1 MNALVVADVRY
12 AVIEALRAEGGP
24 ERFVLANRNEQSLR
38 DLIAAPCIAAF
49 DFSSREDAEAGTK
62 PSVSMAAIQKQTRS
76 TTAVQR
82 LEQREHGDQ
91 QVEQRSETCRPS
103 SKARRLLTAFYS
115 EAVVAG
121 ILIFFSRNI
130 FSTAIRTFL
139 AV

>member
-1 MNALVVADVRY
+1 VNALVVGDVRY
-12 AVIEALRAEGGP
+12 AVIEAFRKGDS
-24 ERFVLANRNEQSLR
+24 ERFVLAYRDEQSLR

-49 DFSSREDAEAGTK
+49 GFSSREDAEAGTK

-103 SKARRLLTAFYS
+103 SKVRRLLTAFYS